1 MLYVSFFYWS
11 QFWVFTFVDSCNHCD
26 NQDTEQGQ
34 HHKECPSLFRP
45 SPNCS
50 YILIFFMTTPC
61 ICRSFL
67 LLMVRNITFSILVGI
82 DSWWWTEAFSICSDK
97 DYIRRL
103 PYDLSQNLW
112 IKKMAMFWS
121 ENFIDE
127 LCEIRLVLDTSLW
140 LTFDSI
146 GTA

>member
-1 MLYVSFFYWS
+1 MLYVSFCYWS
-11 QFWVFTFVDSCNHCD
+11 Q
-26 NQDTEQGQ
+26 
-34 HHKECPSLFRP
+34 
-45 SPNCS
+45 
-50 YILIFFMTTPC
+50 ILIFIHDFYFIHWFLFIFIHIYSLFLFMIIYRFFFMMTPC

-67 LLMVRNITFSILVGI
+67 LLMVMVRKITFSILVGI

-103 PYDLSQNLW
+103 LYDFGQNLW
-112 IKKMAMFWS
+112 IKKMTLFFP